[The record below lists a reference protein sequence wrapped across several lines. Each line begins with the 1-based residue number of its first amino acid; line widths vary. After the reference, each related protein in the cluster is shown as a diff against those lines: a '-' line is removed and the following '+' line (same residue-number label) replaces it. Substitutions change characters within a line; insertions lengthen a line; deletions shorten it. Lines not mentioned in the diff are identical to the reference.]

1 MSTFGSIVRKEFL
14 KLLRDPRTLL
24 IVLVMPIVLLLLF
37 GFAISTDVND
47 VRVAAVVSNHT
58 DRTRDILLRMQTNPY
73 FTFVG
78 MAEHGDIDRIL
89 RTSQA
94 DAVVVLET
102 RNGEL
107 RSQIVTD
114 GANTT
119 LAQAA
124 QAYIS
129 QLIAGP
135 GQPSPIITRVL
146 YNPQLKSAYNFVPG
160 ILGLIFL
167 LICGIMT
174 SVSIVSERQ
183 SGTMD
188 LLLVSPIRPRT
199 IIVGKLMP
207 YFLLS
212 CLILTLMLILSYTVL
227 GIPFSAKVVEV
238 VLISMVYIAL
248 ALSIGLLVSTLVKTE
263 VAALIV
269 SAIGFMIPVIM
280 LSGMIFPIDNMPDI
294 LQWISCVV
302 PARWYIAAMRKLMI
316 QQLPLE
322 YVGTEITVL
331 TGMVLFILVLA
342 VRKFKT
348 MK

>member
-1 MSTFGSIVRKEFL
+1 MSIFGSIVGKEFL

-119 LAQAA
+119 PAQAA

-199 IIVGKLMP
+199 IIVGKLVP

-227 GIPFSAKVVEV
+227 DIPFSAKVVEV

>member
-199 IIVGKLMP
+199 IIVGKLVP

>member
-1 MSTFGSIVRKEFL
+1 MSIFGSIVGKEFL

-199 IIVGKLMP
+199 IIVGKLVP

-227 GIPFSAKVVEV
+227 DIPFSAKVVEV

>member
-1 MSTFGSIVRKEFL
+1 MSIFGSIVGKEFL

-199 IIVGKLMP
+199 IIVGKLVP

-227 GIPFSAKVVEV
+227 DIPFSAKVVEV
-238 VLISMVYIAL
+238 VLISMVYIEL